1 MAHLHPLALLLIATE
16 LSILYRIT
24 EELKALEECG
34 AGGSGVAALKER
46 LAAIRRRQS
55 EITRETNRFIGE
67 QQ

>member
-1 MAHLHPLALLLIATE
+1 M
-16 LSILYRIT
+16 LYRIT

-55 EITRETNRFIGE
+55 QITRETNRFIGE